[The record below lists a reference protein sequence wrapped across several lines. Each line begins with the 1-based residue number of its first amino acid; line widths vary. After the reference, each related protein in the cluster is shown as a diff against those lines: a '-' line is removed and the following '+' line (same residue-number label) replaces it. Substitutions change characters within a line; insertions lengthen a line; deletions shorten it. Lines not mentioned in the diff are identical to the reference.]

1 MTRWP
6 QVAAVVF
13 AVACTVCAG
22 APAAGAA
29 PSPAARADA
38 VLARMTLE
46 EKLALMG
53 SGAAGVPRLGIPPL
67 RFVDGP
73 NGIGEGSLGVTAFP
87 NAENIGASW
96 DPALAYRYGV
106 ALGAEA
112 AGKGDTLLAAPTIN
126 IVRSPLWGREPETF
140 GEDPFLTSQLVAPEI
155 RGIQSRH
162 VIAEVKHFAAY
173 NQETGRF
180 GTRLLAPAV
189 NVVVSER
196 ALQEIYL
203 PGFRVAV
210 QQGGTGSVMCSYNQI
225 NGTPSC
231 QDAQTLGLLKGFGL
245 QGFVEPDA
253 TLAVRDVLAAAN
265 AGVDNFQLG
274 SIVSAAAGSAGAGGL
289 PETGVLRSAA
299 QSGRLSPTRIDDA
312 VRRILV
318 AMFRVGLI
326 GHARPAPQAVVS
338 TPAHRALATE
348 ISTEATVLL
357 QNRRRAL
364 PLTPG
369 VRSIAVIGH
378 DAGAGTQ
385 VEENGSPAVRSSAP
399 VITPLAAISARAG
412 RRVRVTSAPGTLG
425 VVALPVLPA
434 AVLTPSTGSGHGLS
448 ATYYASADLSGPP
461 ITTRTDPT
469 VSFASKRAVL
479 QTIPGTGA
487 GSARWTGTLTPPRT
501 GDYRFSLAVSG
512 TARLFIA
519 GRQIAAPDTEFI
531 TGAPQYPGANPVTY
545 QANVELTAGHRVPIR
560 VEYSTGVS
568 IAGAELHLG
577 WEPPDPQLIGRAV
590 AAARRASVAVVFA
603 NDVSSEGMDRPSL
616 ELPAD
621 QDRLIAAVA
630 AANPRTIVVLH
641 TGGPVLMPW
650 RGKVA
655 AIVEAW
661 YPGQQSGQAIAK
673 TLFGDVDPSG
683 RLPVTFPASARQGP
697 TAAPAAFPGVANV
710 VRYDEGIFVGYRFY
724 RRFGQRPLF
733 PFGFGLSYTTFAL
746 GQAKARA
753 LGADRFSVSVPVRN
767 TGHRPGA
774 QVVELYVG
782 DPPSTGEPAE
792 QLKGFARVFLAPG
805 QTRTVTLR
813 LESASFA
820 HYSSARGAWTVTPGR
835 YAVWLGTSSQD
846 LPDHALVNVH
856 G

>member
-1 MTRWP
+1 MRWP
-6 QVAAVVF
+6 QVSAVVF
-13 AVACTVCAG
+13 AVVCAVCVS
-22 APAAGAA
+22 APAAVAA

-46 EKLALMG
+46 EKLELMG
-53 SGAAGVPRLGIPPL
+53 SGAAGAPRLGIPPL

-106 ALGAEA
+106 ALGTEA

-180 GTRLLAPAV
+180 GSQLLGPAV
-189 NVVVSER
+189 NVVASER

-203 PGFRVAV
+203 PGFRAAV

-225 NGTPSC
+225 NGIPSC

-245 QGFVEPDA
+245 AGFVEPDA

-274 SIVSAAAGSAGAGGL
+274 SIVSAAAGSAGAAGV

-299 QSGRLSPTRIDDA
+299 QSGRLSPARIDGA
-312 VRRILV
+312 ALRILT

-338 TPAHRALATE
+338 TAAHRALATE

-357 QNRRRAL
+357 QNRHGAL
-364 PLTPG
+364 PLTPR

-378 DAGAGTQ
+378 DAGPGTQ
-385 VEENGSPAVRSSAP
+385 VEENGSPAVLNSAP

-412 RRVRVTSAPGTLG
+412 RRVRVTHAPGTLG

-434 AVLTPSTGSGHGLS
+434 GVLTPSTGSGHGLS

-461 ITTRTDPT
+461 IATRTDPT

-487 GSARWTGTLTPPRT
+487 NSARWTGTLTPPRN
-501 GDYRFSLAVSG
+501 GEYHFSLAVSG

-519 GRQIAAPDTEFI
+519 GRQIAAGNTEFI
-531 TGAPQYPGANPVTY
+531 TGAPQYPGANPVSY
-545 QANVELTAGHRVPIR
+545 QATVELTAGDTVPIR
-560 VEYSTGVS
+560 VEYTTGVS

-577 WEPPDPQLIGRAV
+577 WEPPDPQLINHAV
-590 AAARRASVAVVFA
+590 AVARKATVAVVFA

-630 AANPRTIVVLH
+630 AANRRTIVVLH
-641 TGGPVLMPW
+641 TAGPVLMPW
-650 RGKVA
+650 RSKVA

-683 RLPVTFPASARQGP
+683 RLPVTFPASAGQGP

-746 GQAKARA
+746 GRARVRA
-753 LGADRFSVSVPVRN
+753 LGGNRFSVSVPLRN
-767 TGHRPGA
+767 TGARAGA
-774 QVVELYVG
+774 EVVELYVG
-782 DPPSTGEPAE
+782 DPASTGEPAE
-792 QLKGFARVFLAPG
+792 QLKGFARVSLAPG
-805 QTRTVTLR
+805 QTRIVTLH
-813 LESASFA
+813 LDGASFA
-820 HYSSARGAWTVTPGR
+820 HYSPTTQAWTVTPGR

-846 LPDHALVNVH
+846 LPDHAVVNVH